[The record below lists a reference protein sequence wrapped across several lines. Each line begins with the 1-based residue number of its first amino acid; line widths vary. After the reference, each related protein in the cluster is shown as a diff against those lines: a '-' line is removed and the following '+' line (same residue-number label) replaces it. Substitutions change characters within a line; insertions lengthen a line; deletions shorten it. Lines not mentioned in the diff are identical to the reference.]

1 MKLTIQ
7 PVPVAD
13 QIGPQYTVE
22 CDGEPVMT
30 FGSYDAAVYNVD
42 RYQRI
47 VLHGDVRDGFPDNEF
62 VAAMSERNLQR
73 AKSVPPALEEQA
85 LARVRALLAALP
97 PL

>member
-7 PVPVAD
+7 PVPAAD
-13 QIGPQYTVE
+13 QIGPQYTVA
-22 CDGEPVMT
+22 CNGEPVMT
-30 FGSYDAAVYNVD
+30 FTSYDAAAYNVD
-42 RYQRI
+42 RYQR